1 MIFGEFFLVL
11 IRFFHIITILFDFRG
26 RKRDSAAAA
35 DDLVSDW
42 NGLKNCLYI
51 FGIDISYPGK
61 HRYGMRT
68 VDAVLI
74 KGARS
79 FRAKEQQTYLTV
91 AFPATIPVILTG
103 CS

>member
-1 MIFGEFFLVL
+1 MPWGGITRAGSIRIRL
-11 IRFFHIITILFDFRG
+11 IRYARNRL
-26 RKRDSAAAA
+26 AAAA

>member
-1 MIFGEFFLVL
+1 
-11 IRFFHIITILFDFRG
+11 
-26 RKRDSAAAA
+26 
-35 DDLVSDW
+35 
-42 NGLKNCLYI
+42 
-51 FGIDISYPGK
+51 
-61 HRYGMRT
+61 MRT

>member
-1 MIFGEFFLVL
+1 MGWYNRAGSIRIRL
-11 IRFFHIITILFDFRG
+11 IRYARNRL
-26 RKRDSAAAA
+26 AAAA

-51 FGIDISYPGK
+51 FGIDISYLGK